1 MYFNE
6 KETNRKV
13 KNIVSKP
20 RKYKT
25 KLQFWLFKLLILGI
39 IALIA
44 SGCAMGFGVFKGI
57 LKSAPDVTAEDVQ
70 PTGFSSIILD
80 SKDREIQKLSNYES
94 NREEVQLKDIPED
107 LKNAFIAIE
116 DIRFYQH
123 SGIDMQGIVRAAY
136 QGIKTRDLSQGA
148 STITQQ
154 LIKNNVFNM
163 GNEKTLI
170 EKVERKIQEQYAA
183 IKLEKE
189 MSKDDILLAYLNTI
203 NLGEGTLGVESAS
216 KTYFGKEV
224 SELNLSECAVI
235 ASITQNPTR
244 YNPIYNPN
252 DNATRRAITLKYMLD
267 AQMISQEQYDEAI
280 NDDVYTRIQ
289 EVHQQKK
296 DDPKASSYSYFV
308 DALIHDVVEDLQNKL
323 GYNETQ
329 AYNLVYSG
337 GLTIYST
344 QDTAVQKICDK
355 EFDDE
360 ANFVNLPSGSKYAIS
375 YQLSVTH
382 INNKTDNYNERD
394 FAKYKGVDADKL
406 FFATKDEAK
415 TAVEEYRNT
424 LIAESD
430 KYTENLTCTI
440 QPQFSYTIMDQKNGH
455 VMALVGGR
463 GKKSG
468 NLTLNRATDTTRQPG
483 STFKVLAAYVA
494 ALDTAGK
501 SLATVY
507 DDAPYCY
514 EGSSVPVRNYYGGY
528 RGLNTIRTAIRDSM
542 NIITCK
548 CMADV
553 TPQTGYDYLINMGF
567 TTLVDSETG
576 ADGRVYSDITQTLC
590 LGGITRGVTNLE
602 LTAAYASIANK
613 GSYNKPILYTKIK
626 DHKGNIILDN
636 TNNEGKQVMKESTA
650 WLLTNAMEDVVKA
663 GTATAAG
670 LGTGMAAAG
679 KTGTTSDNLDH
690 WFVGYSPYYTAGI
703 WSGVDSNETFLTNG
717 VEKIIWAKI
726 MNQVCELKKKK
737 IKGFDY
743 CKDISAASVCRKCGK
758 LAVGNLC
765 NKASGGSQVITE
777 YFARNTIPTE
787 RCDCHVKVTIC
798 ADSKLLARD
807 DCPNKKTVIMVKR
820 PEDGRNI
827 NSNSDELVPEKKCKK
842 NHKKKESTKK
852 SNKENAEDSESTEA
866 EASTTE
872 LLPMVDE

>member
-25 KLQFWLFKLLILGI
+25 KFQFWLFKLMILGI
-39 IALIA
+39 IALVVCV
-44 SGCAMGFGVFKGI
+44 CAMGLGVFKGI

-94 NREEVQLKDIPED
+94 NREEVQFKDIPEN

-136 QGIKTRDLSQGA
+136 HGIKTRDLSQGA

-189 MSKDDILLAYLNTI
+189 MSKEDILLAYLNTI

-216 KTYFGKEV
+216 KTYFGKNV
-224 SELNLSECAVI
+224 SELNLSECSVI

-267 AQMISQEQYDEAI
+267 ANMITQAEYDEAI
-280 NDDVYTRIQ
+280 NDDVYARIQ

-296 DDPKASSYSYFV
+296 EDPKASSYSYFV
-308 DALIHDVVEDLQNKL
+308 DALINDVVEDLQNKL

-355 EFDDE
+355 EFDNE
-360 ANFVNLPSGSKYAIS
+360 ANFANLPSGSKYAIS
-375 YQLSVTH
+375 YQLSITH

-394 FAKYKGVDADKL
+394 LAKYRGVEPDKM
-406 FFATKDEAK
+406 FFATKDDAK
-415 TAVEEYRNT
+415 AAVEEYKDT

-440 QPQFSYTIMDQKNGH
+440 QPQFSYTIMNQKNGR

-553 TPQTGYDYLINMGF
+553 TPQTGYDYLMNMGF
-567 TTLVDSETG
+567 TTLVDQETG
-576 ADGRVYSDITQTLC
+576 ADGKVYSDITQTLC

-626 DHKGNIILDN
+626 DHKGNVILDN
-636 TNNEGKQVMKESTA
+636 TKNEGKQVMKESTA

-663 GTATAAG
+663 GTATVAN
-670 LGTGMAAAG
+670 LGTGMAVAG

-737 IKGFDY
+737 VKGFDY
-743 CKDISAASVCRKCGK
+743 CNDISSASVCKKCGK
-758 LAVGNLC
+758 LAVNKLC

-787 RCDCHVKVTIC
+787 KCDCHVKVTIC
-798 ADSKLLARD
+798 EDSKLLARD
-807 DCPNKKTVIMVKR
+807 DCPHKKTVIMVKR
-820 PEDGRNI
+820 PEDGSNI
-827 NSNSDELVPEKKCKK
+827 TADNDELVPEKKCKK
-842 NHKKKESTKK
+842 NHKKKEPAQKTDDTPV
-852 SNKENAEDSESTEA
+852 ETTQEEA
-866 EASTTE
+866 TTTE
-872 LLPMVDE
+872 HVPMVDE